1 MLRKY
6 HGSVIFLNIKYI
18 YGYQVNIEID
28 KVSNRLYITFAFLG
42 DTGTLTY
49 SIGDGTKAA
58 KEDSGE
64 VPVYKSYQSVETT
77 RIRTPDSRYKTK
89 IYPDAIFVSRN
100 IRDENDVYPFVA
112 TNPMQWKP
120 VNFYNNINHA
130 NPDGSSSIDA
140 RKRQNNIKF
149 HRKIT
154 DEGARE
160 FYCQKCLEL
169 SNAQNFRGCTGTY
182 RNSGVQ
188 QRSANTLIRQTTTPR
203 IDGKLMK
210 LN

>member
-1 MLRKY
+1 MI
-6 HGSVIFLNIKYI
+6 S
-18 YGYQVNIEID
+18 
-28 KVSNRLYITFAFLG
+28 FLG

-49 SIGDGTKAA
+49 SIGDGTRTA

-77 RIRTPDSRYKTK
+77 RIRTPDSRYQPKV
-89 IYPDAIFVSRN
+89 YPDAIFVSRN
-100 IRDENDVYPFVA
+100 IRDDNDVYPFVA

-120 VNFYNNINHA
+120 ANFYNNINYA
-130 NPDGSSSIDA
+130 NPDGRNSIDS
-140 RKRQNNIKF
+140 RNRQNNVKL

-154 DEGARE
+154 DDGMRE

-169 SNAQNFRGCTGTY
+169 SNAQNFRGCPGTY
-182 RNSGVQ
+182 RNSGGQ
-188 QRSANTLIRQTTTPR
+188 QRSENVLVRQTTTPR
-203 IDGKLMK
+203 MKIDGKLAK